1 MTATS
6 LRDERPVMNTIKGYV
21 AGRVQG
27 VGFRYF
33 VKNNANQLNV
43 TGYAKNLPDT
53 RVEFVL
59 QGEQAAIASLLQ
71 SINRGPKFASVKSLD
86 SEVVETDEHYQNF
99 SIL

>member
-1 MTATS
+1 MI
-6 LRDERPVMNTIKGYV
+6 TIKGYV
-21 AGRVQG
+21 EGRVQG

-59 QGEQAAIASLLQ
+59 QGEQTAITSLLQ
-71 SINRGPKFASVKSLD
+71 IINRGPSNSSVKTLESQLQD
-86 SEVVETDEHYQNF
+86 TDEHYRNF
-99 SIL
+99 SIR

>member
-1 MTATS
+1 MI
-6 LRDERPVMNTIKGYV
+6 TIKGYV
-21 AGRVQG
+21 EGRVQG

-59 QGEQAAIASLLQ
+59 QGEQAAITSLLQ
-71 SINRGPKFASVKSLD
+71 IINRGPSNSSVKTLESQLQD
-86 SEVVETDEHYQNF
+86 TDEHYRNF
-99 SIL
+99 SIR

>member
-1 MTATS
+1 M
-6 LRDERPVMNTIKGYV
+6 
-21 AGRVQG
+21 QG

-71 SINRGPKFASVKSLD
+71 IINRGPSNSSVKTLESQLQD
-86 SEVVETDEHYQNF
+86 TDEHYRNF
-99 SIL
+99 SIR

>member
-1 MTATS
+1 MI
-6 LRDERPVMNTIKGYV
+6 TIKGYV
-21 AGRVQG
+21 EGRVQG

-59 QGEQAAIASLLQ
+59 QGEQAAITSLMQ
-71 SINRGPKFASVKSLD
+71 IINRGPSNSSVKTLESQLQD
-86 SEVVETDEHYQNF
+86 TDEHYQNF
-99 SIL
+99 SIR

>member
-1 MTATS
+1 MI
-6 LRDERPVMNTIKGYV
+6 TIKGYV
-21 AGRVQG
+21 EGRVQG

-59 QGEQAAIASLLQ
+59 QGEQAAITSLLQ
-71 SINRGPKFASVKSLD
+71 KINRGPSNSSVKSLESQLQD
-86 SEVVETDEHYQNF
+86 TDEHYRNF
-99 SIL
+99 SIR

>member
-1 MTATS
+1 MI
-6 LRDERPVMNTIKGYV
+6 TIKGYV
-21 AGRVQG
+21 EGRVQG

-59 QGEQAAIASLLQ
+59 QGEQAAITSLLQ
-71 SINRGPKFASVKSLD
+71 IINLGPSNSSVKSIESQLQD
-86 SEVVETDEHYQNF
+86 TDEHYQNF
-99 SIL
+99 SIR

>member
-1 MTATS
+1 MI
-6 LRDERPVMNTIKGYV
+6 TIKGYV
-21 AGRVQG
+21 EGRVQG

-59 QGEQAAIASLLQ
+59 QGEQAAITSLMQ
-71 SINRGPKFASVKSLD
+71 IINRGPSNSSVKTLESQLQD
-86 SEVVETDEHYQNF
+86 TDEHYRNF
-99 SIL
+99 SIR

>member
-1 MTATS
+1 MI
-6 LRDERPVMNTIKGYV
+6 TIKGYV
-21 AGRVQG
+21 EGRVQG

-59 QGEQAAIASLLQ
+59 QGKQAAITSLLQ
-71 SINRGPKFASVKSLD
+71 IINRGPSNSSVKTLESQLQD
-86 SEVVETDEHYQNF
+86 TDEHYRNF
-99 SIL
+99 SIR

>member
-1 MTATS
+1 MI
-6 LRDERPVMNTIKGYV
+6 TIKGYV
-21 AGRVQG
+21 EGRVQG

-59 QGEQAAIASLLQ
+59 QGEQAAITSLLQ
-71 SINRGPKFASVKSLD
+71 IINRGPSNSSVKSLESQLQD
-86 SEVVETDEHYQNF
+86 TDEHYRNF
-99 SIL
+99 SIR